1 MDRAKQQARQDYL
14 RRINR
19 VLDYIQGNLGGDL
32 GLERLAEEAAFSPF
46 HFHRIFHAMTGETVA
61 ACIRRLR
68 LQRGAHRLRYHPGV
82 PVTRI
87 ALDVGFG
94 SHSSFSRAFREHF
107 GLTPSEW
114 ANTKIGQKID
124 QVGSK
129 LGTADDNHGTA
140 DSKPAI
146 SRSIHGDYD
155 SLIKEMRSVVM
166 NPKFEDIP
174 ARRYVYWRAVGPYGP
189 GGEVAA
195 VWQKAYAWAGAA
207 GLLEGDYQL
216 YGISHDDPV
225 VTPPDQCR
233 YAAAVAVDDEMEIGG
248 LNEHRM
254 IAGRYAVFTF
264 RGGGMSL
271 SDFYSAIYGEW
282 LPRSGFVPGDGP
294 CFERY
299 ASGQRGDPSEGF
311 RCDICLPLSLEY

>member
-189 GGEVAA
+189 GGGGSGG
-195 VWQKAYAWAGAA
+195 WRKGFGRGGGAGVV
-207 GLLEGDYQL
+207 GGGFPPF
-216 YGISHDDPV
+216 GISPDDSGV
-225 VTPPDQCR
+225 APPDQRR
-233 YAAAVAVDDEMEIGG
+233 YEAAGC
-248 LNEHRM
+248 
-254 IAGRYAVFTF
+254 
-264 RGGGMSL
+264 RGGGKG
-271 SDFYSAIYGEW
+271 IG
-282 LPRSGFVPGDGP
+282 GGG
-294 CFERY
+294 
-299 ASGQRGDPSEGF
+299 
-311 RCDICLPLSLEY
+311 

>member
-1 MDRAKQQARQDYL
+1 
-14 RRINR
+14 
-19 VLDYIQGNLGGDL
+19 
-32 GLERLAEEAAFSPF
+32 
-46 HFHRIFHAMTGETVA
+46 
-61 ACIRRLR
+61 
-68 LQRGAHRLRYHPGV
+68 
-82 PVTRI
+82 
-87 ALDVGFG
+87 
-94 SHSSFSRAFREHF
+94 
-107 GLTPSEW
+107 
-114 ANTKIGQKID
+114 
-124 QVGSK
+124 
-129 LGTADDNHGTA
+129 
-140 DSKPAI
+140 
-146 SRSIHGDYD
+146 
-155 SLIKEMRSVVM
+155 M

-174 ARRYVYWRAVGPYGP
+174 ARRYVYWRAIGPYGP
-189 GGEVAA
+189 GGEVGA

-216 YGISHDDPV
+216 YGISHDDPA

-311 RCDICLPLSLEY
+311 CCDICLPLSLEY